1 MHTLKDKVLSID
13 TVDSLDKLSFSK
25 IIKENQQKIKAS
37 DLLVKCLEAEEVE
50 YIFGIPGEENADL
63 MISLLNSKI
72 KFILTRHEQGAA
84 FMADVYGRLTGK
96 VGVCLATL
104 GPGATN
110 LATGVANANMDRSRL
125 LAITGQIDSHL
136 LHKESHQNMDVITM
150 FKPITKWNWSIR
162 NAKNIP
168 EIIRRAFKIA
178 LSEKPGACHIELPQD
193 IAKRKSNI
201 PPIIPQK
208 IHRSKAN
215 EGLIKEAAEI
225 ILKSK
230 KPMIF
235 IGNGCVREDASAA
248 IRRFVE
254 KTGICSLN
262 TFMAKGVI
270 RDDHERHLRTIG
282 IKDADHALI
291 AMNEAD
297 VVIAIGLDLVE
308 YSPRNWNSRLDK
320 TIIHIDFTPSE
331 VYTFYRP
338 EVEIV
343 SDIEY
348 AIYSILEEMEKQK
361 NQDPQSIMLPR
372 KDIPQIFRKIKQ
384 EIDIRTESF
393 KDDTSYPIQPEKLVI
408 DVRNSLEEKDIILS
422 DVGAHK
428 LWISKT
434 YKTYEP
440 NTCII
445 PNGFCSM
452 GFALPG
458 AIAAKLVHPQRNV
471 VAMCGDAGFLMN
483 VQELE
488 TAARLKIPI
497 IIIVWCDKDLGLISL
512 KQLDEFG
519 RTSNTKFNNPDF
531 VTLAKSFGA
540 IGYHVKSVKEF
551 EEKLEDAKQEKE
563 LPTIIAVDVN
573 YSRNRILLD
582 DSYTEYV
589 SSLKNGL

>member
-1 MHTLKDKVLSID
+1 MSAKTLK
-13 TVDSLDKLSFSK
+13 
-25 IIKENQQKIKAS
+25 NNRKIKAS
-37 DLLVKCLEAEEVE
+37 DLLVKCLENEEVE

-63 MISLLNSKI
+63 MISLLDSKI

-110 LATGVANANMDRSRL
+110 LTTGVANANMDRSRL
-125 LAITGQIDSHL
+125 LAITGQKDSHL

-168 EIIRRAFKIA
+168 EIVRRAFKIA
-178 LSEKPGACHIELPQD
+178 LSEKPGATHIELPQD
-193 IAKRKSNI
+193 IAKRKSDI

-208 IHRSKAN
+208 IYLPKAN
-215 EGLIKEAAEI
+215 DTLIKQAASI
-225 ILKSK
+225 ILQAKR
-230 KPMIF
+230 PLIF
-235 IGNGCVREDASAA
+235 IGNGCIREDASTS
-248 IRRFVE
+248 IRRFAE
-254 KTGICSLN
+254 KTGICSVN
-262 TFMAKGVI
+262 TFMGKGVI
-270 RDDHERHLRTIG
+270 RDDQERHLRTIG
-282 IKDADHALI
+282 IKEADHALL
-291 AMNEAD
+291 AMKEAD

-308 YSPRNWNSRLDK
+308 YSPINWNSNLDK

-348 AIYSILEEMEKQK
+348 AVDSILDEIEKQK
-361 NQDPQSIMLPR
+361 NKNPNSIELPR
-372 KDIPQIFRKIKQ
+372 KEIPETFRKILQ
-384 EIDIRTESF
+384 EVEIRTESF
-393 KDDTSYPIQPEKLVI
+393 KDDISYPIQPEKLII
-408 DVRNSLEEKDIILS
+408 DVRRALDEKDIVLS

-428 LWISKT
+428 MWISKI
-434 YKTYEP
+434 YKTFEP
-440 NTCII
+440 NTCLI

-452 GFALPG
+452 GFAVPG
-458 AIAAKLVHPQRNV
+458 AMAAKLVYPQRNV

-488 TAARLKIPI
+488 TAVRLKLPI
-497 IIIVWCDKDLGLISL
+497 IIVVWCDSDLGLISL

-519 RTSNTKFNNPDF
+519 KTAYTKFNNPDF
-531 VTLAKSFGA
+531 VTLAKSFGS
-540 IGYHVKSVKEF
+540 IGYNVKSVKEF
-551 EEKLEDAKQEKE
+551 EEKLEEAKKEKE
-563 LPTIIAVDVN
+563 RPTIIAVDVD

-582 DSYTEYV
+582 DNFTLYT
-589 SSLKNGL
+589 SSLKDNL

>member
-1 MHTLKDKVLSID
+1 LLIDSDKSLESSTSPLKSVK
-13 TVDSLDKLSFSK
+13 
-25 IIKENQQKIKAS
+25 QKIKAS
-37 DLLVKCLEAEEVE
+37 DLLVKCLETEEVE

-63 MISLLNSKI
+63 MISLLDSKI

-110 LATGVANANMDRSRL
+110 LVTGVANANMDRSRL
-125 LAITGQIDSHL
+125 LAITGQKDSHL
-136 LHKESHQNMDVITM
+136 LHKESHQNMDAITM

-168 EIIRRAFKIA
+168 EIVRRAFKIA
-178 LSEKPGACHIELPQD
+178 LSEKPGATHIELPQD

-208 IHRSKAN
+208 IRRPKAN
-215 EGLIKEAAEI
+215 EDLIKEAAEI
-225 ILKSK
+225 ILQAK
-230 KPMIF
+230 KPMLF
-235 IGNGCVREDASAA
+235 IGNGCVREDASEA
-248 IRRFVE
+248 IRRFAE
-254 KTGICSLN
+254 RTGICSMN

-270 RDDHERHLRTIG
+270 RDDQERHLRTIG
-282 IKDADHALI
+282 IKDADHALL
-291 AMNEAD
+291 AMKEAD
-297 VVIAIGLDLVE
+297 VVIAVGLDLVE
-308 YSPRNWNSRLDK
+308 YSPISWNSDLNK

-343 SDIEY
+343 SDIEH
-348 AIYSILEEMEKQK
+348 AINAILEEMERQQKQH
-361 NQDPQSIMLPR
+361 PESINLPR
-372 KDIPQIFRKIKQ
+372 KDIPETFERIRQ
-384 EIDIRTESF
+384 EVNTRTESF
-393 KDDTSYPIQPEKLVI
+393 KNDNSYPIQPEKLVV
-408 DVRNSLEEKDIILS
+408 DVRDALDETDIVLS

-428 LWISKT
+428 LWISKI

-452 GFALPG
+452 GFAVPG
-458 AIAAKLVHPQRNV
+458 AIAAKIVYPDRNI

-483 VQELE
+483 IQELE

-497 IIIVWCDKDLGLISL
+497 IIVIWCDRDLGLISL

-519 RTSNTKFNNPDF
+519 KTSHTKFDNPDF
-531 VTLAKSFGA
+531 VYLAKSFGA
-540 IGYHVKSVKEF
+540 IGHHVKSVKEF
-551 EEKLEDAKQEKE
+551 EEKIQEAKLEKE
-563 LPTIIAVDVN
+563 RVTIIAVDVN
-573 YSRNRILLD
+573 YSRNRVLID
-582 DSYTEYV
+582 DSFSAPV
-589 SSLKNGL
+589 ST

>member
-1 MHTLKDKVLSID
+1 MLIDKDISQEHS
-13 TVDSLDKLSFSK
+13 TSSK
-25 IIKENQQKIKAS
+25 SVKQKIKAS
-37 DLLVKCLEAEEVE
+37 DLLVKCLETEGVE

-63 MISLLNSKI
+63 MISLLESDI
-72 KFILTRHEQGAA
+72 KFVLTRHEQGAA

-125 LAITGQIDSHL
+125 LAITGQKDSHL
-136 LHKESHQNMDVITM
+136 LHKESHQNMDAISM
-150 FKPITKWNWSIR
+150 FQPITKWNWSIR

-168 EIIRRAFKIA
+168 EIVRRAFKIA
-178 LSEKPGACHIELPQD
+178 LSEKPGATHIELPQD

-208 IHRSKAN
+208 IRRSKAN
-215 EGLIKEAAEI
+215 EELIKEATSI
-225 ILKSK
+225 ILEAKR
-230 KPMIF
+230 PMLF
-235 IGNGCVREDASAA
+235 IGNGCVREDASKA

-254 KTGICSLN
+254 KTGICSMN

-270 RDDHERHLRTIG
+270 RDDQERHLRTIG
-282 IKDADHALI
+282 IKDADHALL
-291 AMNEAD
+291 AMKEAD
-297 VVIAIGLDLVE
+297 VVIAVGLDLVE
-308 YSPRNWNSRLDK
+308 YSPINWNSELNK

-348 AIYSILEEMEKQK
+348 AINSILEEMENQQKQHPK
-361 NQDPQSIMLPR
+361 LVNLPR
-372 KDIPQIFRKIKQ
+372 KDIPETFERIRQ
-384 EIDIRTESF
+384 EVDIRTESF
-393 KDDTSYPIQPEKLVI
+393 KHDNSYPIQPEKLVT
-408 DVRNSLEEKDIILS
+408 DVRKSLGEKDIVLS

-428 LWISKT
+428 LWISKI

-458 AIAAKLVHPQRNV
+458 AIAAKMVYPNRNV

-488 TAARLKIPI
+488 TATRLKVPI
-497 IIIVWCDKDLGLISL
+497 IVVVWCDKDLGLISL

-519 RTSNTKFNNPDF
+519 KTGYTEFENPDF
-531 VTLAKSFGA
+531 MYLAKSFGA

-551 EEKLEDAKQEKE
+551 EEKLEEAKSEKE
-563 LPTIIAVDVN
+563 RVTIIAVDVD

-582 DSYTEYV
+582 DSF
-589 SSLKNGL
+589 SN

>member
-1 MHTLKDKVLSID
+1 MLID
-13 TVDSLDKLSFSK
+13 TNISQDQSK
-25 IIKENQQKIKAS
+25 SSKSVKQKIKAS
-37 DLLVKCLEAEEVE
+37 DLLVKCLETEGVE

-63 MISLLNSKI
+63 MISLLESDI

-125 LAITGQIDSHL
+125 LTITGQKDSHL
-136 LHKESHQNMDVITM
+136 LHKESHQNMDAITM
-150 FKPITKWNWSIR
+150 FQPITKWNWSIR

-168 EIIRRAFKIA
+168 EIVRRAFKIA
-178 LSEKPGACHIELPQD
+178 LSEKPGATHIELPQD

-208 IHRSKAN
+208 IRRPKAN
-215 EGLIKEAAEI
+215 EELIKEATSI
-225 ILKSK
+225 ILEAKR
-230 KPMIF
+230 PMLF
-235 IGNGCVREDASAA
+235 IGNGCIREDASEA

-254 KTGICSLN
+254 RTGICSMN

-270 RDDHERHLRTIG
+270 RDDQERHLRTIG
-282 IKDADHALI
+282 IKDADHALL
-291 AMNEAD
+291 AMKEAD
-297 VVIAIGLDLVE
+297 VVIAVGLDLVE
-308 YSPRNWNSRLDK
+308 YSPISWNSELNK

-348 AIYSILEEMEKQK
+348 AINSILEEME
-361 NQDPQSIMLPR
+361 NQQEQHPELVALPR
-372 KDIPQIFRKIKQ
+372 KEIPETFERIRQ
-384 EIDIRTESF
+384 EVDTRTESF
-393 KDDTSYPIQPEKLVI
+393 NHDNSYPIQPEKLVT
-408 DVRNSLEEKDIILS
+408 DVRRALGEKDIVLS

-428 LWISKT
+428 LWISKI
-434 YKTYEP
+434 YKTFEP

-458 AIAAKLVHPQRNV
+458 AIAAKMVYPNRNV

-488 TAARLKIPI
+488 TAARMKVPI
-497 IIIVWCDKDLGLISL
+497 IVVVWCDKDLGLISL

-519 RTSNTKFNNPDF
+519 KTGYTEFDNPDF
-531 VTLAKSFGA
+531 MYLAKSFGA
-540 IGYHVKSVKEF
+540 IGHHVKSVKEF
-551 EEKLEDAKQEKE
+551 EEKLEEAKSEKE
-563 LPTIIAVDVN
+563 RVTIIAVDVD

-582 DSYTEYV
+582 DSF
-589 SSLKNGL
+589 SS

>member
-1 MHTLKDKVLSID
+1 MHILNDSKLLIDSDKSLESSTSPLKSVK
-13 TVDSLDKLSFSK
+13 
-25 IIKENQQKIKAS
+25 QKIKAS
-37 DLLVKCLEAEEVE
+37 DLLVKCLETEEVE

-63 MISLLNSKI
+63 MISLLDSKI

-110 LATGVANANMDRSRL
+110 LVTGVANANMDRSRL
-125 LAITGQIDSHL
+125 LAITGQKDSHL
-136 LHKESHQNMDVITM
+136 LHKESHQNMDAITM

-168 EIIRRAFKIA
+168 EIVRRAFKIA
-178 LSEKPGACHIELPQD
+178 LSEKPGATHIELPQD

-208 IHRSKAN
+208 IRRPKAN
-215 EGLIKEAAEI
+215 EDLIKEAAEI
-225 ILKSK
+225 ILQAK
-230 KPMIF
+230 KPMLF
-235 IGNGCVREDASAA
+235 IGNGCVREDASEA
-248 IRRFVE
+248 IRRFAE
-254 KTGICSLN
+254 RTGICSMN

-270 RDDHERHLRTIG
+270 RDDQERHLRTIG
-282 IKDADHALI
+282 IKDADHALL
-291 AMNEAD
+291 AMKEAD
-297 VVIAIGLDLVE
+297 VVIAVGLDLVE
-308 YSPRNWNSRLDK
+308 YSPISWNSDLNK

-343 SDIEY
+343 SDIEH
-348 AIYSILEEMEKQK
+348 AINAILEEMERQQKQH
-361 NQDPQSIMLPR
+361 PESINLPR
-372 KDIPQIFRKIKQ
+372 KDIPETFERIRQ
-384 EIDIRTESF
+384 EVNTRTESF
-393 KDDTSYPIQPEKLVI
+393 KNDNSYPIQPEKLVV
-408 DVRNSLEEKDIILS
+408 DVRDALDETDIVLS

-428 LWISKT
+428 LWISKI

-452 GFALPG
+452 GFAVPG
-458 AIAAKLVHPQRNV
+458 AIAAKIVYPDRNI

-483 VQELE
+483 IQELE

-497 IIIVWCDKDLGLISL
+497 IIVIWCDRDLGLISL

-519 RTSNTKFNNPDF
+519 KTSHTKFDNPDF
-531 VTLAKSFGA
+531 VYLAKSFGA
-540 IGYHVKSVKEF
+540 IGHHVKSVKEF
-551 EEKLEDAKQEKE
+551 EEKIQEAKLEKE
-563 LPTIIAVDVN
+563 RVTIIAVDVN
-573 YSRNRILLD
+573 YSRNRVLID
-582 DSYTEYV
+582 DSFSAPV
-589 SSLKNGL
+589 ST